1 MPEPYCSRMAR
12 RDKRATVE
20 PVQISSRFTLKVFA
34 REQAGGSLKAGLVR
48 TAVQAVLD
56 GSYEPTALATTL
68 TIRLTDLE
76 TGSTVDDEV
85 SEWSAQADADFDQA
99 ADTLRQ
105 MSDAEILEAF
115 FEPPSD

>member
-1 MPEPYCSRMAR
+1 LWLGEQCRSPTVRGWLDEIRGQPSSQFRSRRVHA
-12 RDKRATVE
+12 
-20 PVQISSRFTLKVFA
+20 Q
-34 REQAGGSLKAGLVR
+34 GSLKAGLVR

-76 TGSTVDDEV
+76 TGRTVDDEV
-85 SEWSAQADADFDQA
+85 SEWSAQADADFDRA